1 LEDVLRVWR
10 RMHAGS
16 IRYTGRELA
25 GSMLATKVSD
35 LGTAFRFLQYQLFED
50 FQEVKCLGPSRY

>member
-1 LEDVLRVWR
+1 
-10 RMHAGS
+10 MHAGS

-50 FQEVKCLGPSRY
+50 FQEVKCLGPPRY